1 MHLSDGVLEWP
12 VLLSSAALSG
22 TAVFWGLRRLPIERL
37 PHAAVLAT
45 VFFVG
50 GTIHIPLGVGSVHLV
65 LSGLIGLLLGAAV
78 FPVLLVGLLLQAT
91 LLSFGGLTVL
101 GANLLVLGL
110 PAAMVGALLRPY
122 LVRTLA
128 ESDVY
133 GVMADPTQA
142 VTRSAL
148 SRRAMWLG
156 GVAGGLSLLGS
167 MLLAALLLWVS
178 GGERWVPLI
187 TLISAAHVP
196 ALVVDSLI
204 TALTISMLIRFAPD
218 VARTLLVTARRG

>member
-37 PHAAVLAT
+37 PHAAVLAA

-110 PAAMVGALLRPY
+110 PAAMVGVLLRPY
-122 LVRTLA
+122 LARTLA
-128 ESDVY
+128 ESDVC
-133 GVMADPTQA
+133 GVRADPTQA
-142 VTRSAL
+142 LTRSAL

-187 TLISAAHVP
+187 TLISAAHMP

-204 TALTISMLIRFAPD
+204 TALTISMLMRFAPD
-218 VARTLLVTARRG
+218 VVRTLLVTARRG